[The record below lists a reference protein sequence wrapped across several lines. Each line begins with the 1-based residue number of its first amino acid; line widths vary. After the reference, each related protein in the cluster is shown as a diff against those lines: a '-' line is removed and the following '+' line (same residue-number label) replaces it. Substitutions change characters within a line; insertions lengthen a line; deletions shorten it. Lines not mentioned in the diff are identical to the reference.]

1 MSSKIDKISE
11 KLGQIKKFLPQYLKE
26 QGYDVEHGKK
36 ICCLHPDH
44 SDRTPSASIFM
55 HASDIPLLHCFSC
68 GSSADIF
75 TVAHWLEHKPMIG
88 PGFMQDTV
96 PYLAEK
102 YKIEIPHRA
111 LSEDEIFEM
120 NYLALYKEVA
130 HFISKQE
137 PTRPVVAE
145 IERRQWSNSHLSS
158 MKIGSCSDYSAMRSH
173 LKSLGFTSDFLDQT
187 DIKPNIFNPNNLI
200 ITICDQYGRPVGF
213 TARNLI
219 FDGVL
224 DDGGRYVNGPKY
236 IATNCKGLKVNVFN
250 KADRLFNLHE
260 AKKNHPPLYIF
271 EGHPDVITANLHGL
285 KNAVAIGAV
294 SLTPQHL
301 NLCRR
306 LGIYDLVICLDGDKQ
321 GIIKGKEL
329 IQECLKTVH
338 DLKLRFVFLPTT
350 VDEEGRVSK
359 IDPDEFIRQNGIK
372 EFLALE
378 KIDPFSWRLR
388 EFELEGVDN
397 DTICFELIPIIAVE
411 PSAIK
416 RETMIR
422 QLADATGYS
431 DRAIREELDRIKN
444 EDHIKLQ
451 NASES
456 IVGNLIDALEKSPGN
471 ALALL
476 QNASDEIYNLHKES
490 SSNCFDL
497 NARISSVLGIKE
509 YQETEEMHHAISFG
523 PFMDT
528 LSVALNGDVRQKM
541 IFLGASPNAG
551 KTSKFA
557 NMIWNLPQY
566 NDNTMTIM
574 LTIDDSKREF
584 IPRLLAYDIAK
595 TAKETGNHLL
605 FEFIDINK
613 VSTPFK
619 YRDAFEYDAIMEAR
633 SASYAK
639 LLELMKDERV
649 VVFDSEDGKSTDFV
663 NTTLKHFRDKY
674 PERNIYLFVDNFHLL
689 NGSSDLSGREKYKE
703 MSGQLK
709 GMAVKYDCT
718 LICTVEYTK
727 VPPDQKPN
735 NNNIAESVALEYDA
749 NMIMHMYSE
758 LHSMRDKS
766 TLYFNEFGNQYPII
780 ETNFGKNKIASY
792 KGNVWYKVYPEKA
805 FYEEIS
811 HEQAETYRQ
820 QNKMALTSYE
830 DNP

>member
-1 MSSKIDKISE
+1 M
-11 KLGQIKKFLPQYLKE
+11 
-26 QGYDVEHGKK
+26 
-36 ICCLHPDH
+36 
-44 SDRTPSASIFM
+44 
-55 HASDIPLLHCFSC
+55 
-68 GSSADIF
+68 
-75 TVAHWLEHKPMIG
+75 
-88 PGFMQDTV
+88 
-96 PYLAEK
+96 
-102 YKIEIPHRA
+102 
-111 LSEDEIFEM
+111 
-120 NYLALYKEVA
+120 
-130 HFISKQE
+130 E
-137 PTRPVVAE
+137 PT
-145 IERRQWSNSHLSS
+145 
-158 MKIGSCSDYSAMRSH
+158 
-173 LKSLGFTSDFLDQT
+173 
-187 DIKPNIFNPNNLI
+187 
-200 ITICDQYGRPVGF
+200 
-213 TARNLI
+213 
-219 FDGVL
+219 
-224 DDGGRYVNGPKY
+224 
-236 IATNCKGLKVNVFN
+236 TN
-250 KADRLFNLHE
+250 
-260 AKKNHPPLYIF
+260 
-271 EGHPDVITANLHGL
+271 
-285 KNAVAIGAV
+285 
-294 SLTPQHL
+294 
-301 NLCRR
+301 
-306 LGIYDLVICLDGDKQ
+306 
-321 GIIKGKEL
+321 
-329 IQECLKTVH
+329 
-338 DLKLRFVFLPTT
+338 
-350 VDEEGRVSK
+350 
-359 IDPDEFIRQNGIK
+359 
-372 EFLALE
+372 
-378 KIDPFSWRLR
+378 
-388 EFELEGVDN
+388 
-397 DTICFELIPIIAVE
+397 
-411 PSAIK
+411 
-416 RETMIR
+416 
-422 QLADATGYS
+422 
-431 DRAIREELDRIKN
+431 
-444 EDHIKLQ
+444 
-451 NASES
+451 
-456 IVGNLIDALEKSPGN
+456 
-471 ALALL
+471 
-476 QNASDEIYNLHKES
+476 
-490 SSNCFDL
+490 
-497 NARISSVLGIKE
+497 
-509 YQETEEMHHAISFG
+509 
-523 PFMDT
+523 
-528 LSVALNGDVRQKM
+528 
-541 IFLGASPNAG
+541 
-551 KTSKFA
+551 
-557 NMIWNLPQY
+557 